1 MTESGESMDRVRFIL
16 VGGFLGAGKTTLLAA
31 AARKLVERGMRVGL
45 ITNDQAAN
53 LVDTEILRQE
63 KVGVGEI
70 AGGCFCCRFGNLI
83 SSSEDLIARYDPHVL
98 IGEPVGSC
106 TDLSATVLQPL
117 KKYHGDRFQ
126 LSPFSVLADP
136 MRLAETLSDD
146 ANASLPAS
154 VCYVFGKQLEEAD
167 LVVLNKTDLV
177 SPEELDRLEKLV
189 VRAFG
194 DKEIVRISALT
205 GEGVEAWLD
214 RVLADVP
221 AGRWVA
227 DVDYDTYAEGE
238 AVLGWFNAAVELR
251 AAGAPDWPAFCRD
264 LMGRLHEAFL
274 SRSAEVAHVKLRLA
288 AGGDWIQANLT
299 SNRSRPVV
307 GEWQGGGDRGSRDAS
322 LILNARVNLSPEELQ
337 TAMESCLQAA
347 AGRNVH
353 ATVSDLASFS
363 PARPQPTHRF
373 DSVV

>member
-1 MTESGESMDRVRFIL
+1 

-31 AARKLVERGMRVGL
+31 AARKLVARGLRVGL

-53 LVDTEILRQE
+53 LVDTDILREE

-117 KKYHGDRFQ
+117 KRYHGDRFQ

-136 MRLAETLSDD
+136 HRLAEALAD
-146 ANASLPAS
+146 ADGAPLPES
-154 VCYVFGKQLEEAD
+154 VRYVFCKQLEEAD
-167 LVVLNKTDLV
+167 LVVLNKADLV
-177 SPEELDRLEKLV
+177 SSEQLDRLEKLV

-205 GEGVEAWLD
+205 GEGVDDWLD
-214 RVLADVP
+214 RAMSDTP
-221 AGRWVA
+221 AGRSIA

-251 AAGAPDWPAFCRD
+251 AVADPDWPAFCSD
-264 LMGRLHEAFL
+264 LMERLHDAF
-274 SRSAEVAHVKLRLA
+274 RHREAEVAHVKLRLA
-288 AGGDWIQANLT
+288 SGGDWIQANLT
-299 SNRSRPVV
+299 SNRGRPVV
-307 GEWQGGGDRGSRDAS
+307 GDWQGGGDRTSPDAS
-322 LILNARVNLSPEELQ
+322 LILNARVNLSPEKLQ
-337 TAMESCLQAA
+337 PVMESCLQAA
-347 AGRNVH
+347 AGQDVR

-373 DSVV
+373 DTVV